1 MTRPFTPESLAD
13 RWEVSA
19 ETVRQL
25 CHQNAL
31 RHFRVGRMFRIPAAA
46 VEEYEAWQIT
56 GSDASTGDWRS
67 VSLAGMEPSP

>member
-31 RHFRVGRMFRIPAAA
+31 C
-46 VEEYEAWQIT
+46 
-56 GSDASTGDWRS
+56 
-67 VSLAGMEPSP
+67 

>member
-25 CHQNAL
+25 CRFGVKKRRPGQAIEIWSSALFVKAAYSRFDQGNA
-31 RHFRVGRMFRIPAAA
+31 A
-46 VEEYEAWQIT
+46 
-56 GSDASTGDWRS
+56 
-67 VSLAGMEPSP
+67 LAGSTNQSAIC